1 MDALIEREADLD
13 VDAPLG
19 TAANLAASKGL
30 VDILLALLDAGADAG
45 QIDDLREGQFL
56 LMRATTMDLAAAV
69 RALVGA
75 GVDSSAAGVTPVW
88 EMGNAV
94 ADRLDQPL
102 EIEHGVFPL
111 LAAARLGLPDT
122 VAALVAAGA
131 AANQATTLLDR
142 CGDEQ
147 KGVTALLVAC
157 EVPETPETRNPNS

>member
-1 MDALIEREADLD
+1 MDALIEREAELD
-13 VDAPLG
+13 VDLPIG
-19 TAANLAASKGL
+19 TPANLAARKGL
-30 VDILLALLDAGADAG
+30 VDILLALLEAGADAG

-56 LMRATTMDLAAAV
+56 LMRATTMDLAAAA

-75 GVDSSAAGVTPVW
+75 GVDSSAVGATPVW
-88 EMGNAV
+88 EMGPV
-94 ADRLDQPL
+94 GEIDRPL

-122 VAALVAAGA
+122 VAALVGAGA

-142 CGDEQ
+142 GGDEQ

-157 EVPETPETRNPNS
+157 EVPEKPETRNPNS